1 MSRFFLGLLLGC
13 LFPFSD
19 LSAQITLDFADP
31 SLSTFQFQ
39 VIKLQHSGT
48 KYMDNSKLEQL
59 ELNLYNLDGS
69 LFNQIILPPEPFGTT
84 NRYVYGVSESLF
96 DLDSTNIE
104 YLIVYARTF
113 DPTPGDT
120 SGATIT
126 FAETHILSENG
137 TLHFKEKGASLKQMI
152 PGLSPNPYLT
162 EDGFKIALSITD
174 TLTGAFEG
182 VKVYSLPGSMP
193 TALKTDEEAFDF
205 GAQLYPNPSY
215 GALNISWKNQ
225 GSERKQVSE
234 VRVFSPEGRLLEQIE
249 VAPSQQKIVRQTSLY
264 PAGVYMYQLL
274 NGEGEVLQSNKVM
287 ILR

>member
-1 MSRFFLGLLLGC
+1 MSRLFLGLLLGC
-13 LFPFSD
+13 LFVFSNV
-19 LSAQITLDFADP
+19 SAQITLDFADP
-31 SLSTFQFQ
+31 SLSSFQFQ

-48 KYMDNSKLEQL
+48 KYMDYSKLEQL

-69 LFNQIILPPEPFGTT
+69 LFNQIILPPEPFGTF
-84 NRYVYGVSESLF
+84 NRNVYGVSESLF

-104 YLIVYARTF
+104 FLMVYARNF

-126 FAETHILSENG
+126 FVETHILNESG
-137 TLHFKEKGASLKQMI
+137 TLLFKEKGAGILQVVPDLNAS
-152 PGLSPNPYLT
+152 PYLT
-162 EDGFKIALSITD
+162 EEGFKMALSIRD
-174 TLTGAFEG
+174 TLTGAFQG
-182 VKVYSLPGSMP
+182 VKVYSLPGSLP
-193 TALKTDEEAFDF
+193 TALKTDGGDFDF

-215 GALNISWKNQ
+215 GALNISWENF
-225 GSERKQVSE
+225 GTDRKQVSE

-249 VAPSQQKIVRQTSLY
+249 VGPNQQKLVRQTSLY

-274 NGEGEVLQSNKVM
+274 NREGEVLQSNKVM